1 MREIWLTI
9 LQVWE
14 GTRFVRTSLAS
25 LGLVV
30 QLGHL
35 PGESCDNPA
44 KAPDNFMVLDTN
56 GWHSVTIRYCNCRF
70 SAAAGT
76 QLQQLLRYELFPATT
91 SEPSTCATF
100 RLLETFHALT
110 LQAKTT
116 VYDFYVTLNNLTDN
130 TGVHITWVSP

>member
-1 MREIWLTI
+1 MRA
-9 LQVWE
+9 
-14 GTRFVRTSLAS
+14 SLAS

-35 PGESCDNPA
+35 PGETCNSPS
-44 KAPDNFMVLDTN
+44 KGPDNFMVLDVN
-56 GWHSVTIRYCNCRF
+56 GWHSVSVQYCHCRM
-70 SAAAGT
+70 SAASGT
-76 QLQQLLRYELFPATT
+76 HLQQLLRFELFPATT

-116 VYDFYVTLNNLTDN
+116 VYDFYITLNNLTDN
-130 TGVHITWVSP
+130 TGVQIKWVSSVSIAISMRRADRFPQD